1 MVASSFR
8 TRIQEPEP
16 FFILEAMRLRL
27 LLTAAIIFTAATC
40 LAEGPD
46 FAPLEAWKT
55 AVLHGDSAV
64 VKALYSSTPSAR
76 IDVDSTEVGADADAA
91 FWTGLKARKIDLN
104 IAQSTS
110 PQPGVQQIVFQAAI
124 RPAGPGRTLY
134 VSEGQLWQQQGSG
147 WKLIAVKRT
156 DATRLEQ
163 PLSVDAKIYPVSDA
177 HEEIRAALARAA
189 KSGKRVFV
197 VFGADWCFD
206 CHVLDKA
213 FKRQDIAAL
222 LNPNYELVHID
233 VGRGEKNQ
241 DLMNQYQVPMK
252 RGIPAIAAVAM
263 NPPDLGLH
271 EVRIPLLAKRFQ
283 EHFLAEG
290 LMIS

>member
-1 MVASSFR
+1 
-8 TRIQEPEP
+8 
-16 FFILEAMRLRL
+16 MRLRL
-27 LLTAAIIFTAATC
+27 LLTAAVIFTAATC
-40 LAEGPD
+40 FGQGPN
-46 FAPLEAWKT
+46 FAPLEAWRT
-55 AVLHGDSAV
+55 AVLHGDSAA
-64 VKALYSSTPSAR
+64 VKALYSSTPPAR

-91 FWTGLKARKIDLN
+91 FWTGLKARTINLK

-163 PLSVDAKIYPVSDA
+163 PLSADAKIYPAGDA
-177 HEEIRAALARAA
+177 HEEIREALSHAA
-189 KSGKRVFV
+189 KSGKRVLV

-213 FKRQDIAAL
+213 FKRQDIAAV

-241 DLMNQYQVPMK
+241 DLMNEYQVPMK
-252 RGIPAIAAVAM
+252 RGIPAIAILDSRGKLLYSQKNGEWERARALG
-263 NPPDLGLH
+263 PEDLL
-271 EVRIPLLAKRFQ
+271 E
-283 EHFLAEG
+283 FLKKWKPQ
-290 LMIS
+290 SR